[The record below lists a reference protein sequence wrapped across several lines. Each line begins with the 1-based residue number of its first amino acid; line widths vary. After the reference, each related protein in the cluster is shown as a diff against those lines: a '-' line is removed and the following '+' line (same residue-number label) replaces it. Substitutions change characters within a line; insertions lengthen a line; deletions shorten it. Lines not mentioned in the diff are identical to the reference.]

1 LAEGRG
7 YIPFIEGYCCSRRN
21 EPVNA
26 KNIARAKEMNR
37 LLNKK
42 RIGGWL
48 AAKTEPTLI
57 LIDKAYEIT

>member
-1 LAEGRG
+1 
-7 YIPFIEGYCCSRRN
+7 
-21 EPVNA
+21 
-26 KNIARAKEMNR
+26 MNR

-57 LIDKAYEIT
+57 QIDKAYEIT